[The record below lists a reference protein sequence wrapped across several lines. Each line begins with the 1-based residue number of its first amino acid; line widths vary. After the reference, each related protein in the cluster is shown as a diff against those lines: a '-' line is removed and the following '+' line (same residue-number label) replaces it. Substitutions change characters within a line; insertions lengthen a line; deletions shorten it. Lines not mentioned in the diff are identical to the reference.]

1 MLMEF
6 TTVEALTAFGIGCT
20 AGYGFALRA
29 LMPSMIASRVKPLEV
44 QLKTLQD
51 QVKDLT
57 KRLDIEEAF
66 NRALQEKIFGLD
78 IADDD
83 FEGLDTRISTS

>member
-1 MLMEF
+1 
-6 TTVEALTAFGIGCT
+6 
-20 AGYGFALRA
+20 
-29 LMPSMIASRVKPLEV
+29 MPSMIASRVKPLEV